1 MRGHELTTRAELL
14 RTQPDHPRAHEQYSN
29 IQIGPPERPPRPIPS
44 CKWWRLTFLY
54 TTGERL
60 MAAEEIN
67 DLIVQSEERELLWK
81 ALRER
86 GLRSRKA
93 LLHRCIRQARGH
105 KTP

>member
-1 MRGHELTTRAELL
+1 M
-14 RTQPDHPRAHEQYSN
+14 
-29 IQIGPPERPPRPIPS
+29 
-44 CKWWRLTFLY
+44 Y

-60 MAAEEIN
+60 MTAEELN
-67 DLIVQSEERELLWK
+67 DLIVQSEERELLWQ

>member
-1 MRGHELTTRAELL
+1 M
-14 RTQPDHPRAHEQYSN
+14 
-29 IQIGPPERPPRPIPS
+29 
-44 CKWWRLTFLY
+44 Y

-60 MAAEEIN
+60 LTAEELN
-67 DLIVQSEERELLWK
+67 DLIVQSEERELLWQ

-93 LLHRCIRQARGH
+93 RLHRCIRQARGH